1 MAIKGFDY
9 QGIANNFAQ
18 QSMALLNQTDENPDP
33 DFPSSDAVKAF
44 SQEDKQYVV
53 DIVKKFCLMAGS
65 ALNND
70 PKVNFTAEQASIL
83 TQLIGEWTFHKAI
96 DLITVKIP
104 PEQRDVV
111 LQNIAMN
118 IFNSAQ
124 QALLNNLPTQNLLN
138 LIEEKVNKIYN
149 EELQKLVKKGVIDEK
164 KYEVALNTSNFNE
177 MVQKN
182 EDAASIENVN
192 GVGVGLSSNDKKILK
207 LVTLAI
213 VLKKLPQEDGEY
225 ILKSLDKK
233 DVTHVLNYMKMPNLE
248 NKIDHQVIIKT
259 LEEIR
264 SLIPPKNG
272 VNVQKLMRKYYKFM
286 ANVPPK
292 KLQKIAKNEREAVQS
307 LILDK
312 NFPAGD
318 IFPPYVLQS
327 LVKSIEEKVND
338 N

>member
-1 MAIKGFDY
+1 MTIKGFDY

-33 DFPSSDAVKAF
+33 DFPSSDAVKSF
-44 SQEDKQYVV
+44 SEEEKKYVV
-53 DIVKKFCLMAGS
+53 EIVKKFCLMAGS

-96 DLITVKIP
+96 DLIVVKIP

-111 LQNIAMN
+111 LQNIALN

-124 QALLNNLPTQNLLN
+124 QALLNNLPTKNLLN

-149 EELQKLVKKGVIDEK
+149 DELQKLLKKGVIDEK
-164 KYEVALNTSNFNE
+164 KYEEALNTSNFND

-182 EDAASIENVN
+182 EDAENLEAVSGN
-192 GVGVGLSSNDKKILK
+192 GLPTGDKKILK
-207 LVTLAI
+207 LVALAI
-213 VLKKLPQEDGEY
+213 VLKKLPQEQTEY
-225 ILKSLDKK
+225 ILNSLDKK
-233 DVTHVLNYMKMPNLE
+233 DVVHVTNYMKMPNIE
-248 NKIDHQVIIKT
+248 NKIDRNIILKT
-259 LEEIR
+259 LEEIKD
-264 SLIPPKNG
+264 LIPKSDG
-272 VNVQKLMRKYYKFM
+272 VNVIKLMRKYRKFM
-286 ANVPPK
+286 TNIPRK
-292 KLQKIAKNEREAVQS
+292 KLEKAAKNERSSVKS

-312 NFPAGD
+312 NFNAED

-327 LVKSIEEKVND
+327 LVNSIEDKIND

>member
-1 MAIKGFDY
+1 MTIKGFDY

-33 DFPSSDAVKAF
+33 DFPSSDAVKSF
-44 SQEDKQYVV
+44 SEEEKKYVV
-53 DIVKKFCLMAGS
+53 EIVKKFCLMAGS

-96 DLITVKIP
+96 DLIVVKIP

-111 LQNIAMN
+111 LQNIALN

-124 QALLNNLPTQNLLN
+124 QALLNNLPTKNLLN

-149 EELQKLVKKGVIDEK
+149 DELQKLLKKGVIDEK
-164 KYEVALNTSNFNE
+164 KYEEALNTSNFND

-182 EDAASIENVN
+182 EDAENLEAVSGN
-192 GVGVGLSSNDKKILK
+192 GLPTGDKKILK
-207 LVTLAI
+207 LVALAI
-213 VLKKLPQEDGEY
+213 VLKKLPQEQTEY
-225 ILKSLDKK
+225 ILNSLDKK
-233 DVTHVLNYMKMPNLE
+233 DVVHVTNYMKMPNIE
-248 NKIDHQVIIKT
+248 NKIDRNIILKT
-259 LEEIR
+259 LEEIKD
-264 SLIPPKNG
+264 LIPKSDG
-272 VNVQKLMRKYYKFM
+272 VNVIKLMRKYRKFM
-286 ANVPPK
+286 ANVPRK
-292 KLQKIAKNEREAVQS
+292 KLEKAAKNERSSVKS

-312 NFPAGD
+312 NFNAED

-327 LVKSIEEKVND
+327 LVNSIEDKIND